1 MDNNRKILISTAGS
15 RFATVWTRSE
25 LMWSEF
31 TQRLRIPQRG
41 TESLEQ
47 YLNLKKQQQDNL
59 KDVGG
64 FVGGT
69 FRNDRRKKANVEGR
83 DLITLDLDNIQ
94 PGGTDE
100 ILKRV
105 SSLQCATLVYST
117 RKHSAYK
124 PRLRIVI
131 PTDRTVTADEYEPI
145 ARKVAEWLDLAACD
159 PTTFDSSRL
168 MYWASVC
175 RDGDYIYQVYDKP
188 FLSADGVLAKYK
200 NWRNQT
206 EWAIVPGTE
215 QHIANHAAKQADPTT
230 KDNII
235 GRFCRC
241 YDIFAAMDKFLP
253 GVYEPTNTDN
263 RYTYKAGSTTGGA
276 IVYEGGKFLF
286 SNHATDPCSGELVN
300 SFDLVRLH
308 LFSDLDVDIK
318 QGTPVN
324 KIPSFLA
331 MSELASNDEAVKK
344 LFDEEE
350 AEKVRHAFDDVE
362 ISGKTEADFSWIG
375 SLDRTKSGDVKN
387 TIDNYKLILENDE
400 DLKGKIALEV
410 FANELIVTKR
420 LPWDDSEVSRRKWTN
435 EDDAY
440 LAWFIE
446 KRYMIVSES
455 YLNKAITISA
465 CKNKINVVADYLK
478 SLKWDGKKRIE
489 TALHDYL
496 GAEATVYT
504 AAVLM
509 ITMCAAVIR
518 AIKGVTKFDTMPILV
533 GEQGIGKSTFL
544 ANLGKDWFSDSL
556 TNFEGKDAAEMLR
569 GVWINEIGELTALN
583 KSEAAAI
590 KQFMSKKEDIYRAP
604 YARRTESFPRRGV
617 FIGTSNEDAFLRD
630 QTGNRRF
637 LPVQLGVCKPSLSVW
652 DDMPGEVDQM
662 WAEAYVRAMMGEKL
676 YLSGEAEKTAKLMQ
690 EEFREVNPWEGLI
703 VGFLEKQIPEDWY
716 DLSVTEQ
723 KQFLQGQLINPKP
736 LVPRT
741 KVCVSEIWELC
752 LDGNMKFLKKTDSTS
767 INNVL
772 KNLKGWSKG
781 KNPLRFGRFGKQK
794 GFIADSFLATN
805 SGNQL

>member
-1 MDNNRKILISTAGS
+1 MLNNNKKLLISTAGS
-15 RFATVWTRSE
+15 RLAMQWARTE
-25 LMWSEF
+25 LMWSDFVEKF
-31 TQRLRIPQRG
+31 KTPHRS
-41 TESLEQ
+41 TESFEQ
-47 YLNLKKQQQDNL
+47 YLSLKKPQQDNL

-69 FRNDRRKKANVEGR
+69 FKNDRRKKANVEGR
-83 DLITLDLDNIQ
+83 DLITLDMDNI
-94 PGGTDE
+94 PTGGTDE
-100 ILKRV
+100 VLKRI
-105 SSLQCATLVYST
+105 SSLSCAALVYST
-117 RKHSAYK
+117 RKHSNYK
-124 PRLRIVI
+124 PRLRVVM

-145 ARKVAEWLDLAACD
+145 ARKLAEWIGIQMCD

-168 MYWASVC
+168 MYFASVC
-175 RDGDYIYQVYDKP
+175 NDGEYIYQVYDNL

-200 NWRNQT
+200 NWKNQA

-230 KDNII
+230 KNNII

-241 YDIFAAMDKFLP
+241 YDIYAAMDKFLP

-286 SNHATDPCSGELVN
+286 SNHATDPCSGVLVN
-300 SFDLVRLH
+300 AYDLVRLH

-318 QGTPVN
+318 PGTPVN
-324 KIPSFLA
+324 KLPSFSA
-331 MSELASNDEAVKK
+331 MSELARNDEKVKS
-344 LFDEEE
+344 LFNSEQ
-350 AEKVRHAFDDVE
+350 AENIKRAFDDVDLP
-362 ISGKTEADFSWIG
+362 STGGDFSWV
-375 SLDRTKSGDVKN
+375 SVLDKTDNGVIKS
-387 TIDNYKLILENDE
+387 TIDNFKLILENDE

-410 FANELIVTKR
+410 FANELIVLGK
-420 LPWDDSEVSRRKWTN
+420 LPWDSDYTEYRKWTN
-435 EDDAY
+435 EDDAH

-446 KRYMIVSES
+446 KRYKIVQGN
-455 YLNKAITISA
+455 YLGMAITIVAS
-465 CKNKINVVADYLK
+465 KNKINVVADYLK

-496 GAEATVYT
+496 GAEQNAYT

-509 ITMCAAVIR
+509 IVMCAAVLR
-518 AIKGVTKFDTMPILV
+518 AIKGAIKFDTMPILV
-533 GEQGIGKSTFL
+533 GKQGIGKSTFL
-544 ANLGKDWFSDSL
+544 ANLGKNWFSDSL

-569 GVWINEIGELTALN
+569 GIWINEIGELTALN

-604 YARRTESFPRRGV
+604 YAKRTESFPRRGV

-637 LPVQLGVCKPSLSVW
+637 LPVQLGECKPLKSVW

-662 WAEAYVRAMMGEKL
+662 WAEAYARAILGEKL
-676 YLSGEAEKTAKLMQ
+676 YLTGEAEAIARQMQ
-690 EEFREVNPWEGLI
+690 EEFREVNPWEGQI

-716 DLSVTEQ
+716 DLNITDQ
-723 KQFLQGQLINPKP
+723 RQFLQGQLINPKP

-752 LDGNMKFLKKTDSTS
+752 LEGNVKFLKKTDSIS
-767 INNVL
+767 ISNVL
-772 KNLKGWSKG
+772 KNTKGWSKA
-781 KNPLRFGRFGKQK
+781 KNPLFFGRFGRQK
-794 GFIADSFLATN
+794 GFIADSFSTTN
-805 SGNQL
+805 SDNQL